1 MPNFSNLG
9 LLSPVAIPTKINTQ
23 WYGNELNYVQANPT
37 TTIGN
42 IGGTPY
48 GNNFLM
54 VAIEAIAYHQKDS
67 LGGFSDIAGTNWRLL
82 TSTDQIRNSGSAIY
96 DASTVQSIR
105 LAQTNDPTGLTR
117 ATLDEAAYYNQ
128 VTHEVVIVNLGA
140 NQAPEFVAG
149 LATLVTPS
157 FTASEQTK
165 YMIGGDAFPLAVRE
179 AVAA

>member
-1 MPNFSNLG
+1 
-9 LLSPVAIPTKINTQ
+9 
-23 WYGNELNYVQANPT
+23 
-37 TTIGN
+37 
-42 IGGTPY
+42 
-48 GNNFLM
+48 M

-179 AVAA
+179 AVAANAALGNGLINLGIVSDSYGTTNGLRQAALIAGGLGGCCQSNGNLSPAGRS